1 MNTIDQYP
9 QTVLW
14 SAEDNAYVGYC
25 LSVFR
30 GGGVCHGDDPVEVLK
45 ALRELVEEELERLR
59 TEGKPWPAAVALP
72 EPRQTIGT
80 LTAA

>member
-1 MNTIDQYP
+1 MNAIDQYP

-14 SAEDNAYVGYC
+14 SEEDKAYVGYC

-45 ALRELVEEELERLR
+45 ELRGLVEEELGRLR
-59 TEGKPWPAAVALP
+59 TEGKPWPLPVGLP
-72 EPRQTIGT
+72 EPRQTIGA
-80 LTAA
+80 LAA